1 MEFNQKVEL
10 VKQFKGLKKER
21 RLREWKSG
29 FQRVLR
35 EEKFLAQDWSLKEQ
49 FMMLVEGGRDLL
61 DDINEFRSTS
71 ISEAVTSADFS
82 TVNGQIIYS
91 EVMKGYENETLIT
104 DQLCTTRP
112 TNFDGEKIAGA
123 TSLGDDASVVPENTP
138 IPEVGVSEDWIE
150 TPSTDK
156 RALIISISKEA
167 VFFDKTGVLLKN
179 ASDVGKAIGIS
190 KEKRIMS
197 LVTGITNSYKHRGN
211 AIDTYGANAGTHDWK
226 NLSASTA
233 LQDWTDVDAM
243 LQMLMAITDPNTGE
257 PILNTPNQM
266 LIPPAL
272 TDTANR
278 IMNAIHVEATSNTNN
293 VTRSPRPNAQYQVLT
308 NQYMKNAT
316 SSDSTWFLGNF
327 KEAFSYQENWPMTVT
342 SQMAGSTAEFERDI
356 LVRHKASERGVPAV
370 FDPRLVGKATG

>member
-156 RALIISISKEA
+156 RALIISISK
-167 VFFDKTGVLLKN
+167 K
-179 ASDVGKAIGIS
+179 
-190 KEKRIMS
+190 
-197 LVTGITNSYKHRGN
+197 
-211 AIDTYGANAGTHDWK
+211 
-226 NLSASTA
+226 
-233 LQDWTDVDAM
+233 
-243 LQMLMAITDPNTGE
+243 
-257 PILNTPNQM
+257 
-266 LIPPAL
+266 
-272 TDTANR
+272 
-278 IMNAIHVEATSNTNN
+278 
-293 VTRSPRPNAQYQVLT
+293 
-308 NQYMKNAT
+308 
-316 SSDSTWFLGNF
+316 
-327 KEAFSYQENWPMTVT
+327 
-342 SQMAGSTAEFERDI
+342 
-356 LVRHKASERGVPAV
+356 
-370 FDPRLVGKATG
+370 